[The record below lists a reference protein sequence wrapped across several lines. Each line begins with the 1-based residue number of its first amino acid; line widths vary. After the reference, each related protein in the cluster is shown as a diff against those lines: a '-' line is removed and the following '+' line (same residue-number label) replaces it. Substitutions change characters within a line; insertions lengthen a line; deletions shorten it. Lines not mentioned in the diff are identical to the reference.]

1 MARFKIGVMTD
12 SFRLPTRESIRKAA
26 EVGADGFQI
35 YTVKGDV
42 SPEAMDMPARRRF
55 RELCSEHQL
64 EIAALCGD
72 LGGHGF
78 QIASEN
84 PAKIERSQK
93 IVDLAV
99 DLGAPAVTTHIGVV
113 PQDSGDAV
121 YREMRETCRELGDYA
136 AARGVRFAIETG
148 PESAAL
154 LKSFLDDVGSPGIGV
169 NLDPAN
175 LVMVTGDDPVRA
187 VDTLKDYLVH
197 THAKDGVQFKPCDP
211 ALVYGAFA
219 GDKVPGLN
227 MEALFREMPLGQGN
241 VPWDDY
247 LDALERVGYKG
258 FLTIEREVGD
268 QPEKDI
274 REAVAFLRAKG

>member
-1 MARFKIGVMTD
+1 MKRFKIGVMSD
-12 SFRLPTRESIRKAA
+12 SFRLSTRESLRKAA
-26 EVGADGFQI
+26 GLGVDGFQI

-42 SPEAMDMPARRRF
+42 SPEALDITARRQF
-55 RELCSEHQL
+55 RDFCAELDL

-78 QIASEN
+78 QVASEN

-99 DLGAPAVTTHIGVV
+99 DLGAPVVTTHIGVV
-113 PQDSGDAV
+113 PDDPEHQV
-121 YREMRETCRELGDYA
+121 YRHMRETCRELGDYA
-136 AARGVRFAIETG
+136 AARGIRFAIETG
-148 PESAAL
+148 PETAVL

-175 LVMVTGDDPVRA
+175 LVMVTGDDPVQA
-187 VDTLKDYLVH
+187 VYALKDYLIH
-197 THAKDGVQFKPCDP
+197 THAKDGIQFKPCDP

-219 GDKVPGLN
+219 GDEVPGLN
-227 MEALFREMPLGQGN
+227 MSELFREMPLGQGS
-241 VPWDDY
+241 VPWDAY
-247 LDALERVGYKG
+247 LDALEDVGYKG

-268 QPEKDI
+268 NPEKDI
-274 REAVAFLRAKG
+274 REAVAFLRSKC